1 MSCKLYIGKNNYFW
15 HLNKIGFF
23 SYLRCFFWQIQMRE
37 KGWKQSDDK
46 IDFQMNFLAF
56 LKWNRVKN
64 FITQNKKIVKLLYPD
79 INVVG
84 DG

>member
-1 MSCKLYIGKNNYFW
+1 
-15 HLNKIGFF
+15 
-23 SYLRCFFWQIQMRE
+23 MRE